1 MMKRLLSNQ
10 MLMNSAFSLLGQVSF
25 LLSNFLL
32 FIVLLQQFSQ
42 AAFGVWGL
50 YITLISIADSIR
62 NGMIQNGLTRFL
74 IQNPEKE
81 KDLVA
86 GGVIFNFFIIAI

>member
-1 MMKRLLSNQ
+1 
-10 MLMNSAFSLLGQVSF
+10 LGQVSF
-25 LLSNFLL
+25 LLSNFFL

-42 AAFGVWGL
+42 ATFGVWGL
-50 YITLISIADSIR
+50 YITLISIANSIR

-74 IQNPEKE
+74 IRNPEKE

-86 GGVIFNFFIIAI
+86 SGLLFNYFIITIS